1 MPAPLLQ
8 LALFPHIIN
17 LVHSAATVPGV
28 SMLLPPPPRPL
39 LPLFILIWL
48 SFFSCSHAARSSY
61 ESLYSGS
68 GHVIQTDNGNP
79 PYSVSGRF
87 VVAMRRSYFN
97 VAGGLMPCI
106 ASLPLL
112 LQRAVVRARL
122 ITCGSAGMRGVHGQR
137 YIPGHVRII
146 VRDRRGRRHKVF
158 FGVLLSVEL
167 FAFF

>member
-1 MPAPLLQ
+1 LR
-8 LALFPHIIN
+8 IIN

-48 SFFSCSHAARSSY
+48 SLSSCSHAARSSY

-112 LQRAVVRARL
+112 LQLVSSRVAALGCAACTGRG
-122 ITCGSAGMRGVHGQR
+122 TSQDMCGSLCATGVDGVTR
-137 YIPGHVRII
+137 
-146 VRDRRGRRHKVF
+146 F
-158 FGVLLSVEL
+158 FFLC
-167 FAFF
+167 FAFC